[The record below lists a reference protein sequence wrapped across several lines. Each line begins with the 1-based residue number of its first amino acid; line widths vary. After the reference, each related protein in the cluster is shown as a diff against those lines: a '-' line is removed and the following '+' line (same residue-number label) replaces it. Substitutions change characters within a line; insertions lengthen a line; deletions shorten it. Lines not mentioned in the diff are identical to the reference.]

1 MIAGLFG
8 GVAAGTTV
16 FAISFFVLF
25 FSFVPPYRTFEFGR
39 FGDA

>member
-16 FAISFFVLF
+16 FAISSFVLF
-25 FSFVPPYRTFEFGR
+25 FFFVPPYLR